1 MKQFLTNLKLFINPN
16 KLLTGCFKELFLAFL
31 TFLSLVHLIGLAEN
45 SIHSDGAGYF
55 DYLPS
60 LFEREDLI
68 RKDFPLRENAVL
80 YSSIINNKSY
90 VKIDSFLVN
99 KYPCGVALAQA
110 PFYFFSRLMF
120 STLSQTDFLNG
131 SLDSYFVIISAF
143 FYLIIAL
150 VYLRLLLQLFNI
162 KALVITYL
170 QVILVLATPV
180 LHYVN
185 MDASYSHIYSLF
197 AVTLFLYFVRNYFLF
212 RLPHYFYLSMVFL
225 GLIFLIR
232 PFNIVILLLVPA
244 MANSPESMKLA
255 FGSLFSNLRMLFLG
269 CLIVLTIFSI
279 QFVLWYLQTGYWIL
293 DSYPGEKFNFSNPQI
308 VEYLFGYQKGLFVYT
323 PILFIMLMSI
333 IVQLFKSQYYMLW
346 YMVSFLILISYIQ
359 SCWWSWS
366 YGSSFGMRPF
376 IEFYPVLFISFGLIF
391 SNLKSLEKSLFVFI
405 TLFTTPLNIIQAYQY
420 KNYILN
426 WDGMTKKTY
435 WEVFLRTDQKFSGLA
450 WKQNADLS
458 DYVKQYDLFCH
469 DILSIKQLTGEK
481 IFVSD
486 SISSMNQ
493 QVDLVRI
500 SFINNFDIEN
510 ETEIIISINKDGKN
524 LFWRSIPI
532 IQFRQESLNSTHT
545 GFYDVKI
552 PHLDDFGEY
561 EVDIEALAKNSSDI
575 LRNIEI
581 ELFSLK

>member
-1 MKQFLTNLKLFINPN
+1 M
-16 KLLTGCFKELFLAFL
+16 
-31 TFLSLVHLIGLAEN
+31 
-45 SIHSDGAGYF
+45 
-55 DYLPS
+55 
-60 LFEREDLI
+60 
-68 RKDFPLRENAVL
+68 
-80 YSSIINNKSY
+80 
-90 VKIDSFLVN
+90 
-99 KYPCGVALAQA
+99 QA

-120 STLSQTDFLNG
+120 STLSQTDCSFG
-131 SLDSYFVIISAF
+131 SLENYFVIASAF

-162 KALVITYL
+162 KALVINYL
-170 QVILVLATPV
+170 QVILVLSTPV

-185 MDASYSHIYSLF
+185 IDASYSHIYSLF
-197 AVTLFLYFVRNYFLF
+197 AVTLFLYYVRNYFLF
-212 RLPHYFYLSMVFL
+212 RLPYYFYLSMVFL

-232 PFNIVILLLVPA
+232 PFNIVILLLVPG
-244 MANSPESMKLA
+244 MANSPKSMKLA

-269 CLIVLTIFSI
+269 CLIVLTVSSI
-279 QFVLWYLQTGYWIL
+279 QFVLWYLQTGYWML

-308 VEYLFGYQKGLFVYT
+308 IEYLFGYQKGLFVYT
-323 PILFIMLMSI
+323 PVLFIMFMSI
-333 IVQLFKSQYYMLW
+333 IVQLFKSHYKMLW
-346 YMVSFLILISYIQ
+346 YMVSFLIVIFYIQ

-391 SNLKSLEKSLFVFI
+391 SNLQFLGKSIFIFI
-405 TLFTTPLNIIQAYQY
+405 TLLTIPLNIIQAYQY

-435 WEVFLRTDQKFSGLA
+435 WEVFLRTSEKFSGLA
-450 WKQNADLS
+450 WKQNADIS
-458 DYVKQYDLFCH
+458 NYVKRYELFCH
-469 DILSIKQLTGEK
+469 EVLSIKQLTGEK

-493 QVDLVRI
+493 KVDLMRI

-510 ETEIIISINKDGKN
+510 ETEIIISISKDGKN
-524 LFWRSIPI
+524 LFWRSIPV
-532 IQFRQESLNSTHT
+532 IQFRQESLNLTHT

-552 PHLDDFGEY
+552 PHLDDLSEY
-561 EVDIEALAKNSSDI
+561 NFDVEALAKNNSDV
-575 LRNIEI
+575 LRIIKI